1 MDGARPS
8 RLIRA
13 GLPAAAAVGLALLW
27 GLLAAPG
34 ARAETLAATCTT
46 LHSKIEAVA
55 TSQEPG
61 TIVLTGLCTGSEARL
76 LLPEHIDLTLEGA
89 PGTNSGLNG
98 MAIHERLIESAGLS
112 GAIKLANLTVE
123 EANGGGGVYLLATSV
138 ELSHDLIDGNT
149 AEGTYG
155 YGGGAEIYI
164 APANGDK
171 CEAGEPAGLTVTDT
185 TFIGDTARGTS
196 SPDRGGG
203 LYGLFECATRPESL
217 SGDSFENDTVSG
229 SVTGEAEGAGAAF
242 VSTSA
247 GGPGTLR
254 QEADQFDRNTVA
266 GPSEGNRGGGGEW
279 LEGIN
284 LTSLYDRFVRN
295 SIPGARQATWS
306 WGGGLGILNT
316 NCSDGAV
323 DESTLENAV
332 VEGNSIGEGTPADLG
347 GAGIYVGLACSPEAA
362 IPSHL
367 RLLDSTVTENSV
379 ETAGGSSGIDGHST
393 DQLVLE
399 NSIVAANPNGVQVR
413 GFTASPGSLTSLF
426 SDACD
431 EAGTAPLPGEGNICA
446 PPRLADEGNRISPDV
461 QETEASPTID
471 VGSNAL
477 VPAGL
482 GTDYL
487 GFPRIL
493 ASAKPIGCRSEPP
506 VGPPIVD
513 MGAAEY
519 TGAVTRGPVPPCPV
533 LLSSFTFP
541 KLTQLLRGALKL
553 TFTGIAAGRLTAG
566 AKFTLTRLVT
576 VKVHGRRVHR
586 RRSQT
591 ITLSQSSLTI
601 TRAGTVSI
609 TLTPSKR
616 VRALLAAHHRVQ
628 LTLQI
633 TFTESGYAP
642 LTRSRTLSDVYK
654 LPPRPKKHHG

>member
-1 MDGARPS
+1 MRDPPRVP
-8 RLIRA
+8 
-13 GLPAAAAVGLALLW
+13 
-27 GLLAAPG
+27 
-34 ARAETLAATCTT
+34 
-46 LHSKIEAVA
+46 
-55 TSQEPG
+55 
-61 TIVLTGLCTGSEARL
+61 
-76 LLPEHIDLTLEGA
+76 
-89 PGTNSGLNG
+89 
-98 MAIHERLIESAGLS
+98 
-112 GAIKLANLTVE
+112 
-123 EANGGGGVYLLATSV
+123 
-138 ELSHDLIDGNT
+138 
-149 AEGTYG
+149 
-155 YGGGAEIYI
+155 
-164 APANGDK
+164 
-171 CEAGEPAGLTVTDT
+171 
-185 TFIGDTARGTS
+185 
-196 SPDRGGG
+196 
-203 LYGLFECATRPESL
+203 
-217 SGDSFENDTVSG
+217 SGDSFENDTVAG

-482 GTDYL
+482 GTDYV

-519 TGAVTRGPVPPCPV
+519 TGAVTRGPAPPCPV

-576 VKVHGRRVHR
+576 VKVHGRRVTPPPLADDHAVPELPDDHQGR
-586 RRSQT
+586 HCLDHPDALQA
-591 ITLSQSSLTI
+591 
-601 TRAGTVSI
+601 RAGPACGPPPCQ
-609 TLTPSKR
+609 LDAADHLHR
-616 VRALLAAHHRVQ
+616 ERLRAAHQIKDAERC
-628 LTLQI
+628 LQAPAASQ
-633 TFTESGYAP
+633 EAPRLAPPPLSGCARAAGAG
-642 LTRSRTLSDVYK
+642 RSA
-654 LPPRPKKHHG
+654 